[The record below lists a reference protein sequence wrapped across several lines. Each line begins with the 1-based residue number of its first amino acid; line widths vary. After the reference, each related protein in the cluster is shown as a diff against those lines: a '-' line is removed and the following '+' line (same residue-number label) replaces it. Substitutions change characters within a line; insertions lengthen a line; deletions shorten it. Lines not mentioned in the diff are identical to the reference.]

1 MVNNHTHSR
10 PIAPP
15 IGSPTTQP
23 TILPPAKPSEG
34 PQLRRK
40 SAQKSPSPL
49 TTFESFATFVVN
61 NHTHSRPIAPPIG
74 SPQLNPPFSHQ
85 QSQAKGYHRAES
97 PHNNPSAYP
106 QLSRLSQLSWSKTTL
121 IVDQSLRRLDPPT
134 THPTILPPAKPKRS
148 KGPPPRRKS
157 PKESPTQ
164 PHPEPFES
172 SASLALKNSP
182 PSPPNYFPPQ
192 PNTQL
197 PSTAPEPRDTPVQ
210 PPVPTTTVAAKKPIL
225 PTRPPIAQI
234 AQTIR

>member
-23 TILPPAKPSEG
+23 TILPPAKPKRSKG
-34 PQLRRK
+34 PPPRRK

-97 PHNNPSAYP
+97 PHKNPPAHSP
-106 QLSRLSQLSWSKTTL
+106 LSRLSQLSWSKTTP

-134 THPTILPPAKPKRS
+134 TQPTILPPAKPS
-148 KGPPPRRKS
+148 KGLPPRRKS
-157 PKESPTQ
+157 TQQSLSPLTT
-164 PHPEPFES
+164 FES
-172 SASLALKNSP
+172 FATFVVNNHTHSRPIAPPIGSPHNSP
-182 PSPPNYFPPQ
+182 HHSATGKAKTKQRATTAPKVRTKIPQ
-192 PNTQL
+192 PTHHFRVFRNFRGQ
-197 PSTAPEPRDTPVQ
+197 
-210 PPVPTTTVAAKKPIL
+210 
-225 PTRPPIAQI
+225 
-234 AQTIR
+234 